1 MPCLVAVPL
10 MMNSIFQGIGDMAN
24 PYADQAKGSSKSKF
38 KSMTGNSGGG
48 QKFGG
53 EGQYSGG
60 AGGGTGRLEKARA
73 YGIPGKASGGRL
85 DKFARGGRTKANN
98 VNITIVN
105 KSPNEDKGAEAMPMP
120 IPIPMGPGGPPP
132 PGPMAGPPPGG
143 PPMGPP
149 MGPPGLPPPM
159 MRKSG
164 GRVKKG

>member
-1 MPCLVAVPL
+1 
-10 MMNSIFQGIGDMAN
+10 MAN

-38 KSMTGNSGGG
+38 KSMTGQSGGG

-53 EGQYSGG
+53 EGQYKGG
-60 AGGGTGRLEKARA
+60 AGGGTGRLEKARS

-85 DKFARGGRTKANN
+85 DKFARGGRTKGSN

-105 KSPNEDKGAEAMPMP
+105 KSPEEDKGPQAVP
-120 IPIPMGPGGPPP
+120 IPIPMGGPPPGVGGPPP
-132 PGPMAGPPPGG
+132 GPQGPPPPEVLAALAAQGG
-143 PPMGPP
+143 PGGPP

-159 MRKSG
+159 PRKSG